1 MIAENGRFSCSGD
14 VMVDTNIEAWVAELP
29 DCFMGIN
36 NMDSAASDDVQHLD
50 GYVLGHLLQFVPT
63 NFQKGC
69 LERNYTTQETLQ
81 NIASFRYVCLAF
93 KFKGDFSL

>member
-1 MIAENGRFSCSGD
+1 MCLMNVCHQQNERFSCSGD

-50 GYVLGHLLQFVPT
+50 GYI
-63 NFQKGC
+63 
-69 LERNYTTQETLQ
+69 LEKST
-81 NIASFRYVCLAF
+81 AVCAY
-93 KFKGDFSL
+93 